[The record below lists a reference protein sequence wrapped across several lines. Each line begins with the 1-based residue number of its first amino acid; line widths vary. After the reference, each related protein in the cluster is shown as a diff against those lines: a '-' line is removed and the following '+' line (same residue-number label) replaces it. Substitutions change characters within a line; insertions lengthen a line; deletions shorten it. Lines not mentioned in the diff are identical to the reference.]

1 MDTQELFAQNL
12 KRIRGEQHITQ
23 EELAKLA
30 GMHRTYIG
38 GIEQKRVNVS
48 LRNIGRISDALG
60 VEPEALFTPTG
71 AARKKK
77 AARK

>member
-60 VEPEALFTPTG
+60 VEPEALFAP
-71 AARKKK
+71 ASAVRKKK
-77 AARK
+77 TARK